1 MAFINSYHHHHQP
14 NTQTKKMS
22 TPLQKPS
29 IMDASKK
36 QPKETMSSLPIISG
50 VLQCIWV
57 EAQLLI
63 SNILILS

>member
-1 MAFINSYHHHHQP
+1 
-14 NTQTKKMS
+14 MS

>member
-1 MAFINSYHHHHQP
+1 
-14 NTQTKKMS
+14 MS
-22 TPLQKPS
+22 TPLQNPS